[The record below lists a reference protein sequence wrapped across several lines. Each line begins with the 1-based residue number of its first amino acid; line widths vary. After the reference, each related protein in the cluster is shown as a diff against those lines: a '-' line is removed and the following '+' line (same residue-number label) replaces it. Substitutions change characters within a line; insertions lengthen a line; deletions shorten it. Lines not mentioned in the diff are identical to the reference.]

1 MGVVMKTTG
10 EFDLVLSHRSQR
22 GNRLAFGLLFDRFR
36 SSEAKAPPF
45 SAPSASISD
54 TSIHLVP
61 TPPKVPVPRPARISW
76 KVLGIAL
83 ALLVLSGCAAAPL
96 PAPPSPSPSPSPTAT
111 SHLST
116 YPTPRDQGPFDGA
129 EGTTTTD
136 SSGKITYTVVS
147 GDSAS
152 TIATRFGVY
161 PEQVETL
168 VGGKVGMSTIYPG
181 DKLQFGTRG
190 YT

>member
-1 MGVVMKTTG
+1 MDAHRIIVTTA
-10 EFDLVLSHRSQR
+10 LTLT
-22 GNRLAFGLLFDRFR
+22 LAAALAGCA
-36 SSEAKAPPF
+36 SS
-45 SAPSASISD
+45 
-54 TSIHLVP
+54 TSINGSTPASSP
-61 TPPKVPVPRPARISW
+61 TST
-76 KVLGIAL
+76 
-83 ALLVLSGCAAAPL
+83 
-96 PAPPSPSPSPSPTAT
+96 PSPTAT

-116 YPTPRDQGPFDGA
+116 YPTPRDQGPFEGA
-129 EGTTTTD
+129 EGTATTD
-136 SSGKITYTVVS
+136 SSGKIIYTVVS

-168 VGGKVGMSTIYPG
+168 VGGKVGMSTIHPG

>member
-1 MGVVMKTTG
+1 MTNAARRLILRVTVVGALTAALTG
-10 EFDLVLSHRSQR
+10 CA
-22 GNRLAFGLLFDRFR
+22 G
-36 SSEAKAPPF
+36 APATVASITP
-45 SAPSASISD
+45 APS
-54 TSIHLVP
+54 
-61 TPPKVPVPRPARISW
+61 PA
-76 KVLGIAL
+76 
-83 ALLVLSGCAAAPL
+83 
-96 PAPPSPSPSPSPTAT
+96 AT

-136 SSGKITYTVVS
+136 SSGRITYTVVS

-168 VGGKVGMSTIYPG
+168 VGGKVGMSTIHPG

>member
-1 MGVVMKTTG
+1 M
-10 EFDLVLSHRSQR
+10 H
-22 GNRLAFGLLFDRFR
+22 
-36 SSEAKAPPF
+36 
-45 SAPSASISD
+45 
-54 TSIHLVP
+54 
-61 TPPKVPVPRPARISW
+61 TPLKVPAPRPARISW

-83 ALLVLSGCAAAPL
+83 ALLVLSGCAAAPI
-96 PAPPSPSPSPSPTAT
+96 PAPPATPSPTAT
-111 SHLST
+111 SHLSK

-129 EGTTTTD
+129 EGTTTID

-168 VGGKVGMSTIYPG
+168 GGGKVGMSAIHPG

>member
-1 MGVVMKTTG
+1 METAGESDRMLVHRASTGHAGRSRAPATVPSTHNARTDPSITGTDDLTNAARRLILSVAVVGALTAALTG
-10 EFDLVLSHRSQR
+10 CSGAPATV
-22 GNRLAFGLLFDRFR
+22 A
-36 SSEAKAPPF
+36 SSTP
-45 SAPSASISD
+45 APS
-54 TSIHLVP
+54 P
-61 TPPKVPVPRPARISW
+61 TPT
-76 KVLGIAL
+76 
-83 ALLVLSGCAAAPL
+83 
-96 PAPPSPSPSPSPTAT
+96 PTAT

-168 VGGKVGMSTIYPG
+168 VGGKVGMSTIHPG

>member
-10 EFDLVLSHRSQR
+10 ESDLVLSHRSHKGDR
-22 GNRLAFGLLFDRFR
+22 RAFGLLFDRFR
-36 SSEAKAPPF
+36 SSEEAPPF
-45 SAPSASISD
+45 SAPSASFSD
-54 TSIHLVP
+54 TGIHLVR
-61 TPPKVPVPRPARISW
+61 TPLKVPAPRPARISW

-83 ALLVLSGCAAAPL
+83 ALLVLSGCAAAPV
-96 PAPPSPSPSPSPTAT
+96 PAPPATPSPTAT

-168 VGGKVGMSTIYPG
+168 GGGKVGMSTIRPG

>member
-1 MGVVMKTTG
+1 MVMGVVMETAG
-10 EFDLVLSHRSQR
+10 ESDLVLARRSSR
-22 GNRLAFGLLFDRFR
+22 GNRRAFGLLFDRFR
-36 SSEAKAPPF
+36 SSEATGPPF
-45 SAPSASISD
+45 STPSASISD
-54 TSIHLVP
+54 RSTHLVY
-61 TPPKVPVPRPARISW
+61 TPLKVPAPRPARISW

-83 ALLVLSGCAAAPL
+83 ALLMLSGCAAEPL
-96 PAPPSPSPSPSPTAT
+96 APPTAAPSPTAT